1 MGKRLP
7 RVLLKRGP
15 IRSIGVVGMGYVG
28 IPSAMLFAD
37 ANAFEFVWGFQR
49 NSGTSGYKIDMLNRG
64 ENPLKGEEPGLD
76 ALIRKVTDAKKFKC
90 TADYSKIASCDAVT
104 VTIQTPF
111 ADAKRLE
118 PNFEPLVAGLN
129 EIGTHMTEGTL
140 VSLES
145 TVTPGTTMGLARQ
158 TLEEASGMVAG
169 EDFALAHAPERVMV
183 GRLIRNLQEYDR
195 IVGGMDAASMQR
207 AVELYSPLLTLGA
220 IIEMSATEAEVT
232 KTAEN
237 AFRDLQIAAANELA
251 LFCEAIGV
259 NVYTVRSGIASL
271 KGEGITRAV
280 LFPGAGV
287 GGHCLTKD
295 TYHLVRGAAIA
306 GRASDYPLIDNSL
319 FVRARAVNDFM
330 PTHMY
335 HLTVAGLARVRKTP
349 QNARI
354 AVLGWAFIPNSDD
367 ARNPPSAAFRD
378 LLVKSGARVMVHD
391 PYVRVDAA
399 ISLSHDLEDVMS
411 GADAIAL
418 FTGHDAYRSLDASE
432 VKKETGHP
440 HPVVVDG
447 RNVIDPD
454 RFIQSGFI
462 YKGIGR
468 GDKNDHSIVR

>member
-1 MGKRLP
+1 MKESLT
-7 RVLLKRGP
+7 RVLQKRGR
-15 IRSIGVVGMGYVG
+15 IRTIGVVGMGYVG

-37 ANAFEFVWGFQR
+37 AFDFVWGFQR
-49 NSGTSGYKIDMLNRG
+49 NSRTSGYKIDVLNRG
-64 ENPLKGEEPGLD
+64 ENPLKGKEPGLD
-76 ALIRKVTDAKKFKC
+76 ALIKKVTDANKFQC
-90 TADYSKIASCDAVT
+90 TADFSNIASCDAVT

-111 ADAKRLE
+111 ADTGRLE

-129 EIGTHMTEGTL
+129 EIGTHMAEGML

-158 TLEEASGMVAG
+158 TLEKASGMVAG

-183 GRLIRNLQEYDR
+183 GRLIRNLHEYDR
-195 IVGGMDAASMQR
+195 IVGGIDVASTQR
-207 AVELYSPLLTLGA
+207 AVELYKTLLTKGT
-220 IIEMSATEAEVT
+220 IIEMTATEAEVT

-259 NVYTVRSGIASL
+259 NVYAVRSGIASL

-295 TYHLVRGAAIA
+295 SYHLVRGGAAS
-306 GRASDYPLIDNSL
+306 GRTLDYPLIEDSL

-330 PTHMY
+330 PKHMY
-335 HLTVAGLARVRKTP
+335 HLTVAGLVRARKTP
-349 QNARI
+349 RNARI
-354 AVLGWAFIPNSDD
+354 AVLGWAFMANSDD
-367 ARNPPSAAFRD
+367 ARNPPSAPFCD
-378 LLVKSGARVMVHD
+378 LLVKAGARVAVHD
-391 PYVRVDAA
+391 PYVRIDTTVN
-399 ISLSHDLEDVMS
+399 LSRDLHDVIG
-411 GADAIAL
+411 GADAIAI
-418 FTGHDAYRSLDASE
+418 FTAHDAYRSLDASE

-440 HPVVVDG
+440 HPVIVDG
-447 RNVIDPD
+447 RNVVDPD
-454 RFIQSGFI
+454 LFIQSGFV

-468 GDKNDHSIVR
+468 GDKNDHSIMH

>member
-1 MGKRLP
+1 
-7 RVLLKRGP
+7 
-15 IRSIGVVGMGYVG
+15 MGYVG
-28 IPSAMLFAD
+28 IPSAMLFAN

-49 NSGTSGYKIDMLNRG
+49 NSRASGYKIDMLNRG
-64 ENPLKGEEPGLD
+64 ENPLKGEEPGLN
-76 ALIRKVTDAKKFKC
+76 ALIRKVTKAKKFRC

-118 PNFEPLVAGLN
+118 PDFEPLVAGLN
-129 EIGTHMTEGTL
+129 EIGSHMTEGTL

-158 TLEEASGMVAG
+158 VLEGASGMVAS

-183 GRLIRNLQEYDR
+183 GRLIRNLQEHDR
-195 IVGGMDAASMQR
+195 IVGGIDAASTQR
-207 AVELYSPLLTLGA
+207 AVELCKPLLTTGA
-220 IIEMSATEAEVT
+220 IIEMTATEAEVT

-251 LFCEAIGV
+251 LYCEAIGV
-259 NVYTVRSGIASL
+259 NVYAVRSGIASL
-271 KGEGITRAV
+271 EGEGISRAI

-295 TYHLVRGAAIA
+295 TYHLVRGAAISK
-306 GRASDYPLIDNSL
+306 RASDYPLIDNSL
-319 FVRARAVNDFM
+319 FVLARAVNDFM

-335 HLTVAGLARVRKTP
+335 NLTVAGLTRAGKTLN
-349 QNARI
+349 NARI
-354 AVLGWAFIPNSDD
+354 AVLGWAFIQNSDD
-367 ARNPPSAAFRD
+367 ARNPPSAAFRA

-391 PYVRVDAA
+391 PYVRADAA
-399 ISLSHDLEDVMS
+399 INLSHDFKDVIH
-411 GADAIAL
+411 GADAIAV
-418 FTGHDAYRSLDASE
+418 FTAHNAYRSLDASE
-432 VKKETGHP
+432 VKNETGHS

-462 YKGIGR
+462 FKGIGR
-468 GDKNDHSIVR
+468 GDKNDHIIVR

>member
-1 MGKRLP
+1 
-7 RVLLKRGP
+7 
-15 IRSIGVVGMGYVG
+15 MGYVG

-37 ANAFEFVWGFQR
+37 ANTFEFVWGFQR
-49 NSGTSGYKIDMLNRG
+49 NSRTSGYKIDVLNRG

-76 ALIRKVTDAKKFKC
+76 ALIRKVTDAKKFTC

-129 EIGTHMTEGTL
+129 EIGTHMIEGTL

-183 GRLIRNLQEYDR
+183 GRLIRNLQEDDR
-195 IVGGMDAASMQR
+195 IVGGMDAASTQR
-207 AVELYSPLLTLGA
+207 AVELYKPLLTTA
-220 IIEMSATEAEVT
+220 TIIEMSATEAEVT

-259 NVYTVRSGIASL
+259 NVYAVRSGIASL

-295 TYHLVRGAAIA
+295 TYHLVRGAAVS
-306 GRASDYPLIDNSL
+306 GRTLDYPLIDSSL

-330 PTHMY
+330 PQHMY
-335 HLTVAGLARVRKTP
+335 HLTVAGLARVRKTLR
-349 QNARI
+349 NARI
-354 AVLGWAFIPNSDD
+354 AVLGWAFIANSDD

-378 LLVKSGARVMVHD
+378 LLVKSGARVKVHD
-391 PYVRVDAA
+391 PYVRIDSAVN
-399 ISLSHDLEDVMS
+399 LSRDLEDVIG
-411 GADAIAL
+411 GADAIAIL
-418 FTGHDAYRSLDASE
+418 TAHDAYRSLDALE

-440 HPVVVDG
+440 HPVIVDG
-447 RNVIDPD
+447 RNVVDPD
-454 RFIQSGFI
+454 RFIQAGFV

-468 GDKNDHSIVR
+468 GDKNDHPVMH